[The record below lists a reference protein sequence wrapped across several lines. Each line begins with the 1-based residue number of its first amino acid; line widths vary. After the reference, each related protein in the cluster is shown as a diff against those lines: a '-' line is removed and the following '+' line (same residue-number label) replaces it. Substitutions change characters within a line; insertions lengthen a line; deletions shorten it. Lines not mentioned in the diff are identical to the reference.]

1 VFPNVVLSRLP
12 ELDRPPGERPR
23 TALFAGRLLGWK
35 GVDLAVGAMA
45 HLPDWRLVICG
56 AGPDTA
62 RISRLAAELG
72 VTDRT
77 IFTGWLPR
85 RDLLQLMREAG
96 VFVFP
101 SLHDDAGWVVVEA
114 LAADLPV
121 VCLDRGGPPILADR
135 NGIGVPV
142 SGTRRTVIS
151 RLAAELERDRT
162 MPIGRASDAAMRFQI
177 DRRVQDLAS
186 VTGSVAGLSP
196 IGLALDDDE

>member
-1 VFPNVVLSRLP
+1 
-12 ELDRPPGERPR
+12 
-23 TALFAGRLLGWK
+23 LGWK

-85 RDLLQLMREAG
+85 QDLLQLMREAG

-151 RLAAELERDRT
+151 RLAAELERART
-162 MPIGRASDAAMRFQI
+162 MPIGGARDAAMRFQI

-186 VTGSVAGLSP
+186 VTSSVAGLSP